1 MPGQNG
7 TELITDDE
15 LQYRRIS
22 EKSDYYH
29 PQTDHPIDADAFMPR
44 RYDVDG
50 ISLYRA
56 KGSRMNNLNKFT
68 ATAKQDVHH
77 EAHEEHEGKA
87 IALYPSFV
95 PFVGFVV
102 GKVFKLFLRGA

>member
-1 MPGQNG
+1 MG
-7 TELITDDE
+7 
-15 LQYRRIS
+15 RR
-22 EKSDYYH
+22 
-29 PQTDHPIDADAFMPR
+29 T
-44 RYDVDG
+44 
-50 ISLYRA
+50 